1 MDEGH
6 VRPVFNQEALF
17 FVRMLYIFT
26 FQEPLAI
33 CFVLS
38 LSRSF
43 VGDETVAW
51 WRNLGVCAKNPKVVQ
66 GQVSLWLTGWLTLS
80 PT

>member
-26 FQEPLAI
+26 FQLPLAI

-38 LSRSF
+38 LSRRGRDGRLVEESWRLRQESKNSPRAGIR
-43 VGDETVAW
+43 VG
-51 WRNLGVCAKNPKVVQ
+51 
-66 GQVSLWLTGWLTLS
+66 SH
-80 PT
+80 